1 MIVHFFL
8 PSHVHSIIIITLFFL
23 LVFVSISYCEDDE
36 NYTDCRK
43 PFSCGNLTDLYY
55 PFWSDERSRVCGYEG
70 FKLECEEGQLPNIT
84 IRGEEFRVISVN
96 HNQSTMAIARADY
109 WANACTQ
116 NFADIILNETLFN
129 YTQHIQ
135 NLSLYYNCEIETLSK
150 IPPEKRLPCSSANGE
165 SLNAFYATDELL
177 EEWGLLNRYECLNTV
192 KIPVPVDT
200 LGEIWRGVDALERV
214 LRQGFNVSYRIQQE
228 CVPCVASGGIC
239 GTNTTTFN
247 FTCLCRDQPHDSWC
261 SGHHDDDP
269 NLKMKVGIG
278 IVPVSVVVLLVI
290 IFCLCLRR
298 DCWKNQTKESESIE
312 AFLKN
317 HGPMALKRYRY
328 TEVKKMTQS
337 FKDKLGQGGYG
348 GVFKGKLP
356 DGHDVAVKVLKESNS
371 NGEEFVNE
379 VASISRTSHVNIV
392 TLLGF
397 CYEGSKR
404 ALIYEFMS
412 NGSLEKYIYK
422 EKYLR
427 ANRELEWKTLYEIAI
442 GIAQGLEYLHR
453 GCNTRILHFDIKP
466 HNILLDQEFCP
477 KISDFGLAK
486 ICHGRESIIS
496 MVGARGTVGYIA
508 PEVFCREFGGV
519 SYKSDVYSYG
529 MLVLGMAGAR
539 NNICVEVDSTSEI
552 YFPDWIYKRL
562 EIDEELGLC
571 GIDNEEENQIARKL
585 ILVSL
590 WCIQTNP
597 KNRPPMDRVVKM
609 LQGSVASL
617 SIPPRPSWHSP
628 SRSPPELVADSSTT
642 IEFNNV
648 VLTSN

>member
-261 SGHHDDDP
+261 SGHHGTNKYP
-269 NLKMKVGIG
+269 FFSTHLSLHIF
-278 IVPVSVVVLLVI
+278 LL
-290 IFCLCLRR
+290 L
-298 DCWKNQTKESESIE
+298 
-312 AFLKN
+312 
-317 HGPMALKRYRY
+317 
-328 TEVKKMTQS
+328 
-337 FKDKLGQGGYG
+337 
-348 GVFKGKLP
+348 
-356 DGHDVAVKVLKESNS
+356 
-371 NGEEFVNE
+371 
-379 VASISRTSHVNIV
+379 
-392 TLLGF
+392 
-397 CYEGSKR
+397 
-404 ALIYEFMS
+404 
-412 NGSLEKYIYK
+412 
-422 EKYLR
+422 
-427 ANRELEWKTLYEIAI
+427 
-442 GIAQGLEYLHR
+442 
-453 GCNTRILHFDIKP
+453 
-466 HNILLDQEFCP
+466 
-477 KISDFGLAK
+477 
-486 ICHGRESIIS
+486 
-496 MVGARGTVGYIA
+496 
-508 PEVFCREFGGV
+508 
-519 SYKSDVYSYG
+519 SY
-529 MLVLGMAGAR
+529 
-539 NNICVEVDSTSEI
+539 
-552 YFPDWIYKRL
+552 
-562 EIDEELGLC
+562 
-571 GIDNEEENQIARKL
+571 
-585 ILVSL
+585 
-590 WCIQTNP
+590 
-597 KNRPPMDRVVKM
+597 
-609 LQGSVASL
+609 
-617 SIPPRPSWHSP
+617 
-628 SRSPPELVADSSTT
+628 
-642 IEFNNV
+642 
-648 VLTSN
+648 